1 MSLSNRVFW
10 PGKEKL
16 VQRNLLSLI
25 WKKYFLRSILGRQ
38 RKTASVEFIF
48 IDLEKI
54 FS

>member
-25 WKKYFLRSILGRQ
+25 WKNYFLQSILARQ